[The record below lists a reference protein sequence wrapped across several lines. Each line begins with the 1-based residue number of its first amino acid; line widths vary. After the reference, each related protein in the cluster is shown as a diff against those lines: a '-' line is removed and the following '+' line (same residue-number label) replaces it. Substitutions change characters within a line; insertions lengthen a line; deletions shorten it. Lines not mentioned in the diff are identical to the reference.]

1 MQPQDVGMAYTKY
14 RKESYMS
21 VIENVKKIASDKN
34 ISLSRLENDSG
45 LGNGTIG
52 KWKDSMPNVSTIS
65 KVATVLEVPIEDLL
79 KE

>member
-1 MQPQDVGMAYTKY
+1 
-14 RKESYMS
+14 MS

-34 ISLSRLENDSG
+34 VSLSQLEIDSG

-52 KWKDSMPNVSTIS
+52 KWKDSSPNMSTLL
-65 KVATVLEVPIEDLL
+65 KVATALEVSIYDLL